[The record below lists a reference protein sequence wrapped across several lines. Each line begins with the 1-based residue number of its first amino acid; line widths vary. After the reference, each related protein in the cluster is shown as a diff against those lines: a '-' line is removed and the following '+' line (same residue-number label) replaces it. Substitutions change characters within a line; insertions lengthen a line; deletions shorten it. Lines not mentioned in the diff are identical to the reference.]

1 MSPSTDPAAQDSR
14 RSRVSFWNLLSL
26 TVALVTLAVFLSVK
40 HPLTDQM
47 PLFGFRA
54 NRLFVANTLLSVLL
68 ALNAIRF
75 LVFLRQRTV
84 GLILTIA
91 TGLSVYFLVEWF
103 LKLQR
108 A

>member
-1 MSPSTDPAAQDSR
+1 M
-14 RSRVSFWNLLSL
+14 VSFWNLLSL
-26 TVALVTLAVFLSVK
+26 ILALSTLAVFLSVK
-40 HPLTDQM
+40 HPLTDQI
-47 PLFGFRA
+47 PLFGFGA
-54 NRLFVANTLLSVLL
+54 NRLFFADTLLSILL
-68 ALNAIRF
+68 ALNAVRF

-91 TGLSVYFLVEWF
+91 TGLSVFFLVEWF